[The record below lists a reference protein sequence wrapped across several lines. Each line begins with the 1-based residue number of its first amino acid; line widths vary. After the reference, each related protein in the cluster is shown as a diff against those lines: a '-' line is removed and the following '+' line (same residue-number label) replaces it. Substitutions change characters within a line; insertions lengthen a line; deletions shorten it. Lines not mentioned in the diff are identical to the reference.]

1 MKKYIIT
8 AFAAIA
14 LSVSSC
20 VNLDLYPLSEGSS
33 ENWYSNEQEITLALN
48 ALYAR
53 AMWNNET
60 TRLFNTDRFTDDW
73 SQRTQLYD
81 WVGGT
86 IDSSTGSVATEWSN
100 YYKGIARANTILYSM
115 NKATDLSPALVAQYT
130 GEAKFFRACF
140 YSYLITLFGDVP
152 YYDNYITLEQAY
164 EMGRVDRKVV
174 LQHIYQDFDDAA
186 EALPVSYTGMKR
198 VTKGAALAMKARTAL
213 WMNDWKTC
221 AAASKAC
228 MDLGVYELHPD
239 YGELFKSS
247 TKNSKEVIFAL
258 PSSNDLGVHAYGE
271 ATTRNFYPRLN
282 GGTSVAQPS
291 WNLLL
296 AFPCTDGKFIGESP
310 LYDPANFFKN
320 RDPRLSEVTAPFDEE
335 FMSYVYNPRPSAT
348 NTLNTVGETI
358 SKISA
363 ADQSVR
369 PTVGANGHWW
379 VGTTDSGVL
388 ARYTGTNGNVWIGN
402 HDTGKSASG
411 QSIPTPSV
419 NGGFWAFPGVMVKN
433 TDCKPGSKDCSYNGF
448 VLKKFVDEEWIDDRL
463 TDTPMRIIRY
473 ADVLLMYAESKMEM
487 NEIDASVFNAINQI
501 RARAYK
507 CGVDETSKYP
517 AVTETN
523 QTALRKII
531 RNERRIELCWENRRW
546 FDLIRWRMC
555 EEVLG
560 PGTYVYGLPA
570 NAQSATNEKTG
581 YWPFPKDFRPKMRPD
596 SSIDMSDLENYPD
609 YFTHNAERGF
619 VTRQYLYPIPI
630 KERTICPAL
639 TQNPGY

>member
-1 MKKYIIT
+1 
-8 AFAAIA
+8 
-14 LSVSSC
+14 
-20 VNLDLYPLSEGSS
+20 
-33 ENWYSNEQEITLALN
+33 
-48 ALYAR
+48 
-53 AMWNNET
+53 
-60 TRLFNTDRFTDDW
+60 
-73 SQRTQLYD
+73 
-81 WVGGT
+81 
-86 IDSSTGSVATEWSN
+86 
-100 YYKGIARANTILYSM
+100 
-115 NKATDLSPALVAQYT
+115 
-130 GEAKFFRACF
+130 
-140 YSYLITLFGDVP
+140 
-152 YYDNYITLEQAY
+152 
-164 EMGRVDRKVV
+164 
-174 LQHIYQDFDDAA
+174 
-186 EALPVSYTGMKR
+186 
-198 VTKGAALAMKARTAL
+198 
-213 WMNDWKTC
+213 
-221 AAASKAC
+221 
-228 MDLGVYELHPD
+228 
-239 YGELFKSS
+239 
-247 TKNSKEVIFAL
+247 
-258 PSSNDLGVHAYGE
+258 
-271 ATTRNFYPRLN
+271 
-282 GGTSVAQPS
+282 
-291 WNLLL
+291 
-296 AFPCTDGKFIGESP
+296 
-310 LYDPANFFKN
+310 
-320 RDPRLSEVTAPFDEE
+320 
-335 FMSYVYNPRPSAT
+335 MSYVYNPRPSAT

-369 PTVGANGHWW
+369 PTVGANGNWW

-402 HDTGKSASG
+402 HDTGKSAAG

-448 VLKKFVDEEWIDDRL
+448 VLKKHVDEEWIDDRL

-560 PGTYVYGLPA
+560 PGTYVYGLPQ
-570 NAQSATNEKTG
+570 NAQSTANEKTG